1 MEAGKRTSKPIGNFA
16 IIGKSGLWAKLLYKI
31 IVDYRPEQCLELGT
45 CLGFSTSCQS
55 FGLKNIPSSRLVT
68 IVRIT
73 EFSWNSQRKPKC
85 SWGWQCDCHHRSFSR
100 RLGWHVGRLKRSGLY
115 LYRWPHDEK
124 ATLDY
129 FNRIYPYSYQK
140 MLLFYL
146 TIYSGQKEWKRLGGK
161 SKLMKEFWSLVIY
174 MLLVCVLWK
183 KRV

>member
-73 EFSWNSQRKPKC
+73 EFS
-85 SWGWQCDCHHRSFSR
+85 
-100 RLGWHVGRLKRSGLY
+100 
-115 LYRWPHDEK
+115 
-124 ATLDY
+124 
-129 FNRIYPYSYQK
+129 
-140 MLLFYL
+140 
-146 TIYSGQKEWKRLGGK
+146 
-161 SKLMKEFWSLVIY
+161 
-174 MLLVCVLWK
+174 
-183 KRV
+183 